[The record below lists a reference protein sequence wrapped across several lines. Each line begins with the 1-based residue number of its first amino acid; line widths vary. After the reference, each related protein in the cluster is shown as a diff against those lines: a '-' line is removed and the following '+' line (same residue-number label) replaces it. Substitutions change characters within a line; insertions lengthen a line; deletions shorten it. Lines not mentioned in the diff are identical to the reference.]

1 MSKITDE
8 IHLME
13 AIEELQAAMGDDL
26 SEAEIDGFNYNID
39 VLLQK
44 YHVTLDR
51 YHEILLEEMEQAVAA
66 LNFSLL

>member
-1 MSKITDE
+1 VSKITDE

>member
-1 MSKITDE
+1 MSQLTDE

-13 AIEELQAAMGDDL
+13 AVEKLQAAMSEDL
-26 SEAEIDGFNYNID
+26 SEAEIDGFNYNLD

-51 YHEILLEEMEQAVAA
+51 YHELLLEEMEQTIEDDD
-66 LNFSLL
+66 